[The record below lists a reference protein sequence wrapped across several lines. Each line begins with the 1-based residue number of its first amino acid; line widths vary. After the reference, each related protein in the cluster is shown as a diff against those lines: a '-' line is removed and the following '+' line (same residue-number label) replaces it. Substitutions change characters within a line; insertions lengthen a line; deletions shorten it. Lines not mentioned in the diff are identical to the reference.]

1 MTGTRCTTPARRTK
15 RALGFSITIKDGKIT
30 KRKAFRITVDGL
42 AAFIPRLGKT
52 FPVSDISAS
61 GLGFRFQKPRIKCG
75 VKIKMDL
82 LINGGREVEGVLC
95 KVMRHE
101 RGVVGC
107 AFVELDR
114 KQEDAVSRI
123 VLEGEKAVG
132 RPPDRRQK
140 TEGPGLGSGP
150 FAQFLYICVEIV
162 GLARPVVLGIQK
174 RGHEED
180 RAQTQCGAGA
190 HGKLLQP
197 PGHAVRLIIG
207 QPLHQDPGVLGH
219 SGQELGLLSPDRP
232 ERRSARR
239 RPWRSPRR
247 PRCASRRR

>member
-1 MTGTRCTTPARRTK
+1 MGILNSLGKLFTKSTKDGSPAKGKAAGPAAGSEMDVAARTGKAAESTGHGEGFHAGPVDEE
-15 RALGFSITIKDGKIT
+15 ALGFSITIKDGRLT

-52 FPVSDISAS
+52 FPVTDISAS

-123 VLEGEKAVG
+123 VLEGEK
-132 RPPDRRQK
+132 Q
-140 TEGPGLGSGP
+140 
-150 FAQFLYICVEIV
+150 
-162 GLARPVVLGIQK
+162 LA
-174 RGHEED
+174 
-180 RAQTQCGAGA
+180 
-190 HGKLLQP
+190 
-197 PGHAVRLIIG
+197 
-207 QPLHQDPGVLGH
+207 
-219 SGQELGLLSPDRP
+219 
-232 ERRSARR
+232 ARR
-239 RPWRSPRR
+239 TLAKKRTPQS
-247 PRCASRRR
+247 